1 MNKRFLTAML
11 ATMMA
16 ASAATASAQLM
27 YVDNHETD
35 KIHPERL
42 NLRAEASAMG
52 DLLGLYYSGTKV
64 DTLDESKDGYVKVT
78 ISGVT
83 GYMSE
88 EYLIDEE
95 TARVEHG
102 DDETFYAGRAAQV
115 DLSGMWMTSLP
126 IYETPEE
133 GAQSLGS
140 VAHGANV
147 NLWGIVGDGWAYVTA
162 PVGEEEV
169 RGYVQLNALTDVEE
183 YKALVI
189 AGEKADSRLIL
200 YAAPNTKSKALMSL
214 KNGTTCFNLFA
225 RSVGGWRKV
234 RVGGVTGWIR
244 EMYTPGFELLSE
256 TPRGSIPY
264 YPLLMQTKKET
275 LLYSAAGDVSSTY
288 MTLGKE
294 MKVEV
299 LAESGDYAYVRTF
312 EGGAGVY
319 DRGDYGYIA
328 LSELSLTTADTFVA
342 LAQVDEGDLPAVIL
356 AQPDPQAEMIG
367 ALCAGAQVRITDFT
381 QTDYMQVQLGSGE
394 DAVKGYVQKDSL
406 RMLTGAQDELTDRIP
421 QRASLIRAYELV
433 AAHGDQESAAVSLS
447 AGDRVYMYG
456 MVNGLAYVRAGQTPN
471 LDPADVTQDGTGFI
485 ELSALNAPVSTT
497 HLTAFVNTDKVNM
510 RKEGSASAGII
521 GKARLEER
529 LRVADYGT
537 EWTCVVKE
545 DGTRGYVKTEY
556 LVFEQEGEKE

>member
-11 ATMMA
+11 SLLMA
-16 ASAATASAQLM
+16 ACAAGASAQLM

-64 DTLDESKDGYVKVT
+64 DTLDESKDGYMKVT

-95 TARVEHG
+95 TARLEHG
-102 DDETFYAGRAAQV
+102 EDPTFFEGRAAQV
-115 DLSGMWMTSLP
+115 DLSGMWMASLP
-126 IYETPEE
+126 IYETPQED
-133 GAQSLGS
+133 AQLLGN
-140 VAHGANV
+140 VAHGAKV
-147 NLWGIVGDGWAYVTA
+147 SLWGIVGDGWAYVTA
-162 PVGEEEV
+162 PVGEEEM

-200 YAAPNTKSKALMSL
+200 YSMPNTKSKALMSL

-275 LLYSAAGDVSSTY
+275 LLYSVAGDVSSTY
-288 MTLGKE
+288 MTLGKD

-299 LAESGDYAYVRTF
+299 LAESEDYAYVRTF
-312 EGGAGVY
+312 EGGAGAY

-328 LSELSLTTADTFVA
+328 LSELSLTASDTFVA
-342 LAQVDEGDLPAVIL
+342 LAQVDEGDLPAVVL
-356 AQPDPQAEMIG
+356 AQPDPQAELLG

-381 QTDYMQVQLGSGE
+381 QTDYMQVQLGGGE
-394 DAVKGYVQKDSL
+394 DAVKGYVLKDSL
-406 RMLTGAQDELTDRIP
+406 RMLTGAADELSDRIP
-421 QRASLIRAYELV
+421 QRASLIRAYELTGARDDQ
-433 AAHGDQESAAVSLS
+433 AATISLS

-456 MVNGLAYVRAGQTPN
+456 VVNGLAYVRAGQTPN
-471 LDPADVTQDGTGFI
+471 LDPADDAQDATGFV
-485 ELSALNAPVSTT
+485 ELSALNAPASTT
-497 HLTAFVNTDKVNM
+497 HLTAFVHTDKVNI
-510 RKEGSASAGII
+510 RKEGSVSAGII

-556 LVFEQEGEKE
+556 LVFEQEGAKE

>member
-11 ATMMA
+11 SLLMA
-16 ASAATASAQLM
+16 ACAAGASAQLM

-64 DTLDESKDGYVKVT
+64 DTLDESKDGYMKVT

-95 TARVEHG
+95 TARLEHG
-102 DDETFYAGRAAQV
+102 EDPTFFEGRAAQV
-115 DLSGMWMTSLP
+115 DLSGMWMASLP
-126 IYETPEE
+126 IYETPQED
-133 GAQSLGS
+133 AQLLGN
-140 VAHGANV
+140 VAHGAKV
-147 NLWGIVGDGWAYVTA
+147 SLWGIVGDGWAYVTA
-162 PVGEEEV
+162 PVGEEEM

-200 YAAPNTKSKALMSL
+200 YSMPNTKSKVLMSL

-275 LLYSAAGDVSSTY
+275 LLYSVAGDVSSTY
-288 MTLGKE
+288 MTLGKD

-299 LAESGDYAYVRTF
+299 LAESEDYAYVRTF
-312 EGGAGVY
+312 EGGAGAY

-328 LSELSLTTADTFVA
+328 LSELSLTASDTFVA
-342 LAQVDEGDLPAVIL
+342 LAQVDEGDLPAVVL
-356 AQPDPQAEMIG
+356 AQPDPQAELLG

-381 QTDYMQVQLGSGE
+381 QTDYMQVQLGGGE
-394 DAVKGYVQKDSL
+394 DAVKGYVLKDSL
-406 RMLTGAQDELTDRIP
+406 RMLTGAADELSDRIP
-421 QRASLIRAYELV
+421 QRASLIRAYELTGARDDQ
-433 AAHGDQESAAVSLS
+433 AATISLS

-456 MVNGLAYVRAGQTPN
+456 VVNGLAYVRAGQTPN
-471 LDPADVTQDGTGFI
+471 LDPADDAQDATGFV
-485 ELSALNAPVSTT
+485 ELSALNAPASTT
-497 HLTAFVNTDKVNM
+497 HLTAFVHTDKVNI
-510 RKEGSASAGII
+510 RKEGSVSAGII

-556 LVFEQEGEKE
+556 LVFEQEGAKE